1 MAKETKEIF
10 SYTYHLLSIIYNLQC
25 MSRIKTD
32 EGLIIK
38 KTSYPGNIVRVV
50 IFTKSAGKLVLFAHG
65 AQKLTSRRIS
75 HIEIGNYL
83 KFSSHASD
91 KRLTLGETDMQY
103 AHSGVKNSLEKLS
116 VMYDI
121 FFVLEKLLPEGQGE
135 KDVFIE
141 TKNFLKKLNKQQTSA
156 QEERNYFKKI
166 LMQLGYIDIKS
177 YESASFDEVAFIE
190 ELIGKKIATL
200 GLH

>member
-1 MAKETKEIF
+1 
-10 SYTYHLLSIIYNLQC
+10 
-25 MSRIKTD
+25 MSRTRTD

-50 IFTKSAGKLVLFAHG
+50 IFTKTTGKQVFFAHG

-75 HIEIGNYL
+75 HIEVGNYL

-103 AHSGVKNSLEKLS
+103 AHSGVKKSLEKLS

-121 FFVLEKLLPEGQGE
+121 FFVLEKLLPEGQVE
-135 KDVFIE
+135 QEVFVE
-141 TKNFLKKLNKQQTSA
+141 TKNFLKALNKQETNTQV
-156 QEERNYFKKI
+156 ERSYFKKI
-166 LMQLGYIDIKS
+166 LMQLGYIDIKR
-177 YESASFDEVAFIE
+177 YESSAFDEVAFIE
-190 ELIGKKIATL
+190 ELIGKKIATVRS
-200 GLH
+200 H